1 MIIDVLDLND
11 VPVICT
17 VLAPPPA
24 EPVGGTDEGGEGG
37 ETTAESPGEV
47 QLCTAA
53 RGVSVTDT
61 FIMYEDDVTTTP
73 AFNTS
78 YVVDLDNDPL
88 KFSIDKS
95 IFDGAMFNID
105 ELTGRINVAPGKQL
119 NYEIKQYYKITI
131 VVKDYAADG
140 VTPRG
145 GEARYNF
152 PIEILNANDAP
163 VLAPGLVLKLAENS
177 YVGDT
182 TTMSFAATD
191 VDGGAAQVMTY
202 SLTEQWNSNNVSDRV
217 AVDYF
222 TVDVDPTTQ
231 RASVKV
237 RKQTELCVVGMRE
250 ILWTKRE
257 ENEGEKTCRIKSSW
271 ACKG

>member
-1 MIIDVLDLND
+1 MIIDILDLND

-24 EPVGGTDEGGEGG
+24 EPVEG
-37 ETTAESPGEV
+37 ETTPDSPGEV

-61 FIMYEDDVTTTP
+61 FTMYEDDVTTTP
-73 AFNTS
+73 EFNTS
-78 YVVDLDNDPL
+78 YIVDLDNDPL

-95 IFDGAMFNID
+95 IFDGAMFDID
-105 ELTGRINVAPGKQL
+105 EVTGRITVAPGKQL
-119 NYEIKQYYKITI
+119 DYELKQYYKISI

-145 GEARYNF
+145 GEARYTF
-152 PIEILNANDAP
+152 PVEILNANDAP
-163 VLAPGLVLKLAENS
+163 VLASGLALKLPENS
-177 YVGDT
+177 YVGDM

-191 VDGGAAQVMTY
+191 VDGGAAQVISY
-202 SLTEQWNSNNVSDRV
+202 KLIEQWNSDRV

-222 TVDVDPTTQ
+222 SVDVDPTTQ

-237 RKQTELCVVGMRE
+237 RKQTEPCAV
-250 ILWTKRE
+250 
-257 ENEGEKTCRIKSSW
+257 
-271 ACKG
+271 